1 MGAFP
6 EGEDVKII
14 NLLRRACL
22 YFVIRSLEIRL
33 HDQTR
38 TLRENLPTDNFMS
51 ILIERENTKR
61 ELAKARSEYSALLPI
76 GKRKVW
82 GVA

>member
-1 MGAFP
+1 M
-6 EGEDVKII
+6 KII
-14 NLLRRACL
+14 NLLRRVCL

-33 HDQTR
+33 HDQSLV
-38 TLRENLPTDNFMS
+38 LRSSLSADHFITV
-51 ILIERENTKR
+51 LIERENTKR

-76 GKRKVW
+76 GKCKTW

>member
-1 MGAFP
+1 M
-6 EGEDVKII
+6 KII

-22 YFVIRSLEIRL
+22 YFSIRSLEIRL
-33 HDQTR
+33 HDQTE
-38 TLRENLPTDNFMS
+38 TLRKNLPTDIFMS
-51 ILIERENTKR
+51 ILIEREKTKR

-76 GKRKVW
+76 GKCKTW